1 MKIHSLPLTV
11 LVLAAGLGA
20 ATNAN
25 ATWTFSG
32 TNPAAY
38 GTGTYN
44 TGDVL
49 ARTTVSPSVSGD
61 PTLKISGVYAANG
74 GTSGTSGLLSG
85 ATWASNA
92 NSALTYYSGNGIGM
106 ASDGTTVPN
115 HALDNKGNTEAVLL
129 SFSSSVVLSSIGI
142 GYTCVGTNCAGTGVN
157 GDAGGADLS
166 VFRYVGTS
174 TTGPSLAGTGASL
187 ASMTASG
194 WQLVGNYGDVVKD
207 TSNPYNLVNSANVG
221 SSWWLISAYNTAW
234 GSTSTN
240 GGALDQGNDYFKL
253 YAVAGTKTP
262 GGGGGSVPEPA
273 SIALVGAALLGIMG
287 TRRRTGVRR

>member
-1 MKIHSLPLTV
+1 MKIHSFPLTL

-32 TNPAAY
+32 TNTS

-44 TGDVL
+44 TVDKL
-49 ARTTVSPSVSGD
+49 ANTSVTPSVSGD
-61 PTLKISGVYAANG
+61 PTLTISGVYAANG
-74 GTSGTSGLLSG
+74 GTYGTSGLLSG

-92 NSALTYYSGNGIGM
+92 NSALTYYAGNGVGM

-174 TTGPSLAGTGASL
+174 PPSPSLAGTGASL
-187 ASMTASG
+187 SSMIAAG
-194 WQLVGNYGDVVKD
+194 WQLVGNYGDVVQD
-207 TSNPYNLVNSANVG
+207 TSNPYNLVNSGNLG

-234 GSTSTN
+234 GTTSTN

-273 SIALVGAALLGIMG
+273 SIALVGAALLGIMA

>member
-11 LVLAAGLGA
+11 LALMAGLGA
-20 ATNAN
+20 ASNAS
-25 ATWTFSG
+25 ATWTFSA
-32 TNPAAY
+32 TNPAVNGA
-38 GTGTYN
+38 GTFNQT
-44 TGDVL
+44 DVL
-49 ARTTVSPSVSGD
+49 AKTTISSSVSGD
-61 PTLKISGVYAANG
+61 PTLNISGVYAANG
-74 GTSGTSGLLSG
+74 GTYGTVGFQSG

-92 NSALTYYSGNGIGM
+92 NSALTYYAGNGLGM

-115 HALDNKGNTEAVLL
+115 HALDNRGNTEAVLL
-129 SFSSSVVLSSIGI
+129 SFTSSVVLSSIGI

-174 TTGPSLAGTGASL
+174 TTGPALAGTGASL
-187 ASMTASG
+187 SSMVAAG
-194 WQLVGNYGDVVKD
+194 WQLVGNYGNVVKD
-207 TSNPYNLVNSANVG
+207 TSNPYNLVNSGNLG
-221 SSWWLISAYNTAW
+221 SSWWLISAYNSAW
-234 GSTSTN
+234 GTASAN

-273 SIALVGAALLGIMG
+273 SIALVGAALLGVMG
-287 TRRRTGVRR
+287 ARRRASVRR